1 MRNDFT
7 PELIEKAKQ
16 AKSSKELIT
25 LAKENG
31 IDISDDEAE
40 EYFERLNNS
49 GELSDEELDNVAGGC
64 GGGTPDERLS
74 VTKLYSCEYFVCAD
88 CHIWVPAKRGDHL
101 WQFHNCNSDPN
112 HQVYVGCEYCKYLDS
127 SRENDL
133 RCDHRNNRKGW

>member
-16 AKSSKELIT
+16 AKSAEELAA

-49 GELSDEELDNVAGGC
+49 GELSDDELDNVSGGC
-64 GGGTPDERLS
+64 GDFSYKTTSLTCMKCKQRVVS
-74 VTKLYSCEYFVCAD
+74 VTNKKTGEKWCKC
-88 CHIWVPAKRGDHL
+88 
-101 WQFHNCNSDPN
+101 
-112 HQVYVGCEYCKYLDS
+112 GC
-127 SRENDL
+127 
-133 RCDHRNNRKGW
+133 GTW

>member
-1 MRNDFT
+1 MQNDFT

-49 GELSDEELDNVAGGC
+49 GELSDEEPHINMIIAGDNDTGG
-64 GGGTPDERLS
+64 
-74 VTKLYSCEYFVCAD
+74 
-88 CHIWVPAKRGDHL
+88 
-101 WQFHNCNSDPN
+101 
-112 HQVYVGCEYCKYLDS
+112 
-127 SRENDL
+127 
-133 RCDHRNNRKGW
+133 KGVL